1 MCWLATVK
9 EDDACVSCCGEAI
22 SWTDSSIISIGTCST
37 GNSSILHAALK
48 HSESCSFAAI
58 IDVELDA
65 VLLKPRAGT
74 SSSSCYS
81 ASSSLRMARVVRVI
95 LIVMTVMHKPTMMF
109 MMVVIMTKMMM
120 LLQVLVVLVVLM
132 QTVMV
137 KMKFM

>member
-1 MCWLATVK
+1 MSWLATVK
-9 EDDACVSCCGEAI
+9 EDDACVSYCGEAI
-22 SWTDSSIISIGTCST
+22 SWTDSSIIRIGTCST
-37 GNSSILHAALK
+37 GTSSILHAAMR
-48 HSESCSFAAI
+48 HSESRSFAVI
-58 IDVELDA
+58 IDVELGA

-95 LIVMTVMHKPTMMF
+95 LIVKTGMHKPMTTC
-109 MMVVIMTKMMM
+109 MMVVLMTRMM